1 MLQLLV
7 WNQTSWWYGLK
18 EYRYE
23 KRNVTH
29 HCSHT
34 LPLNFVCILVLYAGT
49 TNQQCRLNDPV
60 HVFGLAIITNSCVL
74 QSCYFQMPASV
85 PVKLSI
91 NVLAAQ
97 HKSFSANPGY
107 SLVLMIAT
115 LWWWQLVMR
124 ASHRWVFLK
133 LWCIAVL
140 LCSCAVND
148 ICSVALEAWT
158 HQG

>member
-7 WNQTSWWYGLK
+7 WNQMSWWYGLK

-34 LPLNFVCILVLYAGT
+34 LPFNFVCILVLYAGT

-60 HVFGLAIITNSCVL
+60 HVFGLAIITNSCLL
-74 QSCYFQMPASV
+74 QSCFFQMPASV

>member
-7 WNQTSWWYGLK
+7 WNQMSWWYGLK

-23 KRNVTH
+23 MRNVTH

-34 LPLNFVCILVLYAGT
+34 LPFNFVCILVLYAGT

-60 HVFGLAIITNSCVL
+60 HVFGLAIITNSCLL
-74 QSCYFQMPASV
+74 QSCFFQMPASV